1 MKNLLTLILTMAVT
15 TVLAQVTLD
24 NQLILT
30 GTGANAK
37 ISGIDEVSDA
47 KDAVNVETMQKNSVR
62 YAAATGSAGNYAISL
77 TPAPTALTPGMFII
91 FKANHANTGA
101 ATLNVNG
108 LGAVPLKKAINTA
121 LAANEIAFSQLV
133 WAIYDGTNLQVVS
146 PLLCVVPAFTVQPS
160 NATICAGDNTSFSL
174 TAVGVGLTYQWQED
188 QGGGFA
194 NIPNGGSNPA
204 YTGATS
210 ASLSL
215 NNVPA
220 GHDQHTYRC
229 VVTNICGSVTSNSA
243 TLTIDAP
250 SVTADPSNATICEG
264 ANTSF
269 SVTATGGGLT
279 YQWQEDPNTGTF
291 ANVSN
296 GGSNPIYAG
305 ATATSLSLTNVPVG
319 HNQYKYR
326 CVVSGTCAP
335 SATSNEATL
344 TVNAAPTITSHPSNA
359 SVNTGNN
366 GSFSVTATGGG
377 LTYQWQEDPNTGTF
391 ANISNGGSN
400 PAYSGATTATLSLT
414 VVPIGHSNY
423 QYKCI
428 VSGTC
433 TPAATSN
440 TATLSV
446 TTDQW
451 TLQANPF
458 AGGGR
463 GNAGGFVIG
472 TKIYFGTGYGTSN
485 SSSASNEDLWEYNP
499 STDLWT
505 QKADFP
511 GGNRAGCV
519 SFSIGTKGYIAQTTG
534 NPHDGVTKE
543 YDAGSNTWTAK
554 DNRPPKNPLFPC
566 CGSPGHGDYPTGFAV
581 GSFGYAGMGCASTYC
596 DNEFWKLD
604 PSASPGSQWT
614 QIASYPGT
622 TSPQGKQM
630 ATGFGLNGKG
640 YMVGGDSNGCPCVD
654 DCFEYDPLSDTW
666 TQKDDYP
673 GIRSQMFAFVIG
685 NFAYVGAG
693 RDGGSTKQKTVYKF
707 DPTAA
712 PGSQWTALNDFG
724 GTARASVR
732 FHGFA
737 VGGNGYVIGGNDGS
751 YKDDVWKYTP

>member
-264 ANTSF
+264 ANT
-269 SVTATGGGLT
+269 
-279 YQWQEDPNTGTF
+279 
-291 ANVSN
+291 
-296 GGSNPIYAG
+296 
-305 ATATSLSLTNVPVG
+305 
-319 HNQYKYR
+319 
-326 CVVSGTCAP
+326 
-335 SATSNEATL
+335 
-344 TVNAAPTITSHPSNA
+344 
-359 SVNTGNN
+359 
-366 GSFSVTATGGG
+366 SFSVTATGGG